1 MKKQGQLFE
10 ITITAQRP
18 YDAKLVSE
26 QELDLIGVFLSE
38 MLVEMLQHLDQEE

>member
-1 MKKQGQLFE
+1 MKQNQILE
-10 ITITAQRP
+10 VRITAQRP

>member
-1 MKKQGQLFE
+1 MKKTSKIIE
-10 ITITAQRP
+10 ISITAQRP

-38 MLVEMLQHLDQEE
+38 MLVDMLQHFDQEE